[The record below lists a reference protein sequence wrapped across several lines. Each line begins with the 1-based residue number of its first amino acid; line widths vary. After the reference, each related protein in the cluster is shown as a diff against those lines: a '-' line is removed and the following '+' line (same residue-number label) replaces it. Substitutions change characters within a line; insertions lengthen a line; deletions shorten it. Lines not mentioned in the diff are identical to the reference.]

1 MCLDTLA
8 ANDSIYMHVSK
19 PPKDGSPSS
28 IFYKELKAA
37 ASVIHPAAS
46 VEGVHKKINLADDIL
61 GWEHERFSIRR
72 LPAFTLSTL
81 KSHKDFRK
89 YTIMDTRENLDFDRL
104 VRNAKIIAEALA
116 RHIYNVPSGEIF
128 GNSWNVDKKHIE
140 TWINYVASLPRSP
153 QILSSKDN
161 LLVATFKD
169 TFNKYLRDV
178 RVTNAVPDKRDP
190 DFQFYQIAS
199 GTVNVYSVKPAIFD
213 LVVTIGIILYLLV
226 IYLFIDRLPSLYNL
240 ACSFTVNTKIKNN

>member
-128 GNSWNVDKKHIE
+128 GNSWV
-140 TWINYVASLPRSP
+140 
-153 QILSSKDN
+153 SSDFFFYSFVYYLGVKE
-161 LLVATFKD
+161 KIY
-169 TFNKYLRDV
+169 NKNKMV
-178 RVTNAVPDKRDP
+178 
-190 DFQFYQIAS
+190 
-199 GTVNVYSVKPAIFD
+199 
-213 LVVTIGIILYLLV
+213 
-226 IYLFIDRLPSLYNL
+226 LFVS
-240 ACSFTVNTKIKNN
+240 